1 MTTATATRM
10 KRTRAD
16 KRRIADEARDL
27 TPALTPNLATGN
39 HGIADEANVFAPV
52 ASNTHAGKGWNAD
65 EAKDAAPACV
75 QLSPPGNIAP
85 ADEAISTAPGG
96 VSPPSPRIAS
106 GFADDLQPKIHRLQ
120 RIIGDR
126 MAIIKTQRRI
136 KQAVLARINSRI
148 GGANRELFGDEHKA
162 TREELWKQ
170 AELVY
175 AAACGKKS
183 KGLLPEYAPI
193 VTEASALVLAYE
205 SALAPINQMRDD
217 LEAEAREL
225 AVHMPGYEW
234 WVAQDGLDALG
245 VAIVVGNAGD
255 VGSYRNRSCFLKRM
269 SIAVIDGCRQGK
281 PPEGASEEVWIHHG
295 YKKQRRAAMY
305 TIGVALF
312 MRQTKTEGP
321 WREVYDK
328 RRKDRESREVYG
340 PPDKAKGRYH
350 NDAMRYM
357 TVKLLQRY
365 RSEWI
370 AQAGTTRVAD
380 EARQDAPACAA

>member
-1 MTTATATRM
+1 MSPVLA
-10 KRTRAD
+10 
-16 KRRIADEARDL
+16 
-27 TPALTPNLATGN
+27 PNLATGKFRL
-39 HGIADEANVFAPV
+39 ADEAIIVAPV
-52 ASNTHAGKGWNAD
+52 ASTTHAGNVRGAD
-65 EAKDAAPACV
+65 EARIASPACV

-126 MAIIKTQRRI
+126 MAIIRTQRRI

-234 WVAQDGLDALG
+234 WVSQDGLDALG

-312 MRQTKTEGP
+312 MTQTRTRGP
-321 WREVYDK
+321 WRQVYDK

>member
-1 MTTATATRM
+1 MTTATK
-10 KRTRAD
+10 KRVKAGNAHR
-16 KRRIADEARDL
+16 ADEAVDL
-27 TPALTPNLATGN
+27 TPALTPNLATGKS
-39 HGIADEANVFAPV
+39 HRAEEAIAVSPV
-52 ASNTHAGKGWNAD
+52 ASTTHAGKGLIAD
-65 EAKDAAPACV
+65 EASDPSPACV
-75 QLSPPGNIAP
+75 QLSPPGNTYA
-85 ADEAISTAPGG
+85 ADEAKQWSPGG
-96 VSPPSPRIAS
+96 VFPPSPPIAS

-126 MAIIKTQRRI
+126 MAIIRTQRRI

-217 LEAEAREL
+217 LEKEAREL

-234 WVAQDGLDALG
+234 WVSQDGLDALG

-269 SIAVIDGCRQGK
+269 SIAVIDGVRQGN
-281 PPEGASEEVWIHHG
+281 PPKGADEEVWIHHG
-295 YKKQRRAAMY
+295 YKKERRAAMY

-312 MRQTKTEGP
+312 MRQTKTVGP
-321 WREVYDK
+321 WRKVYDK
-328 RRKDRESREVYG
+328 RRKDRESRQVYG

-370 AQAGTTRVAD
+370 AQAGNRNRAY
-380 EARQDAPACAA
+380 EALDLAPVCAA

>member
-1 MTTATATRM
+1 MTTATRT
-10 KRTRAD
+10 KRVRAG
-16 KRRIADEARDL
+16 KQSTADEAIHRA
-27 TPALTPNLATGN
+27 PALTPNLATGKFR
-39 HGIADEANVFAPV
+39 IADEAITVAPV
-52 ASNTHAGKGWNAD
+52 ASNTHAGNVRGAD
-65 EAKDAAPACV
+65 EARIASPACV

-193 VTEASALVLAYE
+193 ATEASALVLAYE

-340 PPDKAKGRYH
+340 PADKAKGRYH

>member
-1 MTTATATRM
+1 M

-27 TPALTPNLATGN
+27 TAALTPNLATGN
-39 HGIADEANVFAPV
+39 ESTSDEAKGPAPV

-65 EAKDAAPACV
+65 EARDAAPACV
-75 QLSPPGNIAP
+75 QLSPPGKSSP
-85 ADEAISTAPGG
+85 AEKASIDAPGG
-96 VSPPSPRIAS
+96 DS
-106 GFADDLQPKIHRLQ
+106 LTPKIHRLQ

-312 MRQTKTEGP
+312 MTQTKTEGP
-321 WREVYDK
+321 WRKVYDK
-328 RRKDRESREVYG
+328 RREDRESREVYG

-370 AQAGTTRVAD
+370 AQAGKSCAAD
-380 EARQDAPACAA
+380 EARQGAPACAA